1 MADFYSWQGDD
12 LHLRVRLQPKASQN
26 RVVGVMGDAVK
37 INVTAAPVDGKAN
50 ACLGRYLAK
59 QFHVPVSRVALVK
72 GRNGRNKKLIITS
85 PTVIPNWIGG
95 K

>member
-1 MADFYSWQGDD
+1 
-12 LHLRVRLQPKASQN
+12 
-26 RVVGVMGDAVK
+26 MGDAVK

-72 GRNGRNKKLIITS
+72 GRNHYKSDRDSQLDRREVKGDAVQVNSSR
-85 PTVIPNWIGG
+85 
-95 K
+95 